1 MEMPKRKS
9 KPIRGVA
16 SVRKRAK
23 EQATPA
29 EKIIWEQL
37 RDRRLLGLKFRRQH
51 PLGTYI
57 VDFYCPAHRLVVEID
72 GEIHRYQGVN
82 DQNRTDQ
89 LGEKGYKVIRFWNYE
104 VEHHLDTVLDTIA
117 EKCDLP
123 SPIFGR
129 RACPEGSEGVG
140 DEGFHENLART

>member
-1 MEMPKRKS
+1 MPKRKS
-9 KPIRGVA
+9 KPIRGIA

-23 EQATPA
+23 ELRQQATPV

-51 PLGTYI
+51 PLGIYI

-82 DQNRTDQ
+82 DQTRTDQ
-89 LGEKGYKVIRFWNYE
+89 LEEKGYKVIRFWNYE

-117 EKCDLP
+117 ENCDLP
-123 SPIFGR
+123 SPKTGR
-129 RACPEGSEGVG
+129 RAWPEGSEGAG
-140 DEGFHENLART
+140 DEGNK